1 MGYNNS
7 HTFFEI
13 DQSGKKLKLKD
24 TYYFNGTTVKDGAGN
39 STAIANL
46 GEIKLNVLGG
56 QTTPGNDSNHG
67 DTIISVNDL
76 ATKFFNSGNVDEKA
90 NKPVIS
96 IDNTEILE
104 SISGVKIGA
113 LSVGADVTGGFL
125 AMPPIQKSK
134 RKIILVFKDFNA
146 KFLRRAESD
155 VHFLCKDGQAVSDL
169 VDKAIETGERQNYQ
183 LTITATTP
191 NISDEIVAEFALTLS
206 IKDYTNT

>member
-1 MGYNNS
+1 MFS
-7 HTFFEI
+7 KVT
-13 DQSGKKLKLKD
+13 KLTWLIRSFGFAKVAMI
-24 TYYFNGTTVKDGAGN
+24 YYCRPKV
-39 STAIANL
+39 I
-46 GEIKLNVLGG
+46 
-56 QTTPGNDSNHG
+56 
-67 DTIISVNDL
+67 
-76 ATKFFNSGNVDEKA
+76 NVDEQ
-90 NKPVIS
+90 S
-96 IDNTEILE
+96 LEI
-104 SISGVKIGA
+104 KIPLNRRTKNHINSMYFGA

-155 VHFLCKDGQAVSDL
+155 VYFLCKDGQAVSDL

-191 NISDEIVAEFALTLS
+191 KISDEIVAEFELTLS